1 MSREKRPFEAPFV
14 TTPQMAE
21 VDRAMI
27 EDFKIELIR

>member
-1 MSREKRPFEAPFV
+1 MNLEKCSFETPYV
-14 TTPQMAE
+14 TTPQMVE